1 MSLENKNHQLLSKI
15 ATNDKHGEN
24 SPYFDG
30 WKAYE
35 SNPFHPTKNP
45 QGVIQMG
52 LAENQLCFDLIE
64 EWIRNNPKAS
74 ICTPEG
80 VNEFRHIANFQD
92 YHGLPEF
99 RNAVANFMSKV
110 RGGRVRF
117 DPDRILMSGGATGAN
132 ELIMFCLADPG
143 DAFLVPSPYYPAY
156 VTSLFITPMSG
167 FIQCMFTISS
177 TP

>member
-1 MSLENKNHQLLSKI
+1 
-15 ATNDKHGEN
+15 
-24 SPYFDG
+24 
-30 WKAYE
+30 
-35 SNPFHPTKNP
+35 
-45 QGVIQMG
+45 
-52 LAENQLCFDLIE
+52 
-64 EWIRNNPKAS
+64 
-74 ICTPEG
+74 
-80 VNEFRHIANFQD
+80 
-92 YHGLPEF
+92 
-99 RNAVANFMSKV
+99 MSKV

-132 ELIMFCLADPG
+132 ELIMFCLVDPG